1 MARKRIFPR
10 NWRRALRL
18 TVAVILRPK
27 PKPLI
32 LMYHRVGNEA
42 VDPWGLAVT
51 PTHFGQHMDV
61 LRRTREVVPLTVF
74 VSHLQAETL
83 PANAAVVTFDDGYV
97 DNLTV
102 AKPSL
107 AKAGLPATVF
117 LATGFLNQKDE
128 FWWDELAR
136 LILLG
141 AESTH
146 LAITVRD
153 KTMRFDLDDN
163 RSNQSR
169 GWRAWHDGPRTL
181 RQEAY
186 LTIWRTLRDLRL
198 EERDTA
204 MAQIRSALA
213 QRLTS
218 TGSGRP
224 MTSAEVR
231 SLVSD
236 GLIAI
241 GAHTVTHPVLTEL
254 PASDRIREITESRIT
269 CGRLCG
275 SEVHTFAYP
284 FGSVNPAVRADVVKA
299 AFTCGCSTKD
309 GPAVS
314 GSDIFALP
322 RKHVFNLDGDAFE
335 RSLRYGFS
343 GD

>member
-1 MARKRIFPR
+1 MARKRVFPR
-10 NWRRALRL
+10 NWRRALRS
-18 TVAVILRPK
+18 TVAVILPPK

-51 PTHFGQHMDV
+51 PTHFEQHMDV

-74 VSHLQAETL
+74 VSELQAETL

-97 DNLTV
+97 DNLTS

-107 AKAGLPATVF
+107 AKAALPATVF
-117 LATGFLNQKDE
+117 LATGFLNQLDD

-141 AESTH
+141 AEPTD
-146 LAITVRD
+146 LEVTVRD

-169 GWRAWHDGPRTL
+169 GWRAWHEGPRTL

-186 LTIWRTLRDLRL
+186 LTIWRSLRDLRP

-204 MAQIRSALA
+204 MAQIRSGLA
-213 QRLTS
+213 QRSTG

-231 SLVSD
+231 ALVSD

-254 PASDRIREITESRIT
+254 PALARGREITDSRIT
-269 CGRLCG
+269 CGTLCG

-284 FGSVNPAVRADVVKA
+284 FGSINAAVRADVVKA
-299 AFTCGCSTKD
+299 GFTCACSTKD

-314 GSDIFALP
+314 GTDIYALP
-322 RKHVFNLDGDAFE
+322 RKHVFDVDGDAFE

-343 GD
+343 